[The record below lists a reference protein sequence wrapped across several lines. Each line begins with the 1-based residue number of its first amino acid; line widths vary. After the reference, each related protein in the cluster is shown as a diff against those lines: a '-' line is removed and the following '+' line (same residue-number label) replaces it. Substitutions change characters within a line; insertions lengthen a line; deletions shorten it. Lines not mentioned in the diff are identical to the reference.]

1 MLDKHQNL
9 MKICVLVVVGVI
21 AAVLLLK
28 IPLRNGLLFILLL
41 ACPLS
46 HILMMRL
53 MSHNSGENHHDHENT
68 NQS

>member
-41 ACPLS
+41 ACP
-46 HILMMRL
+46 HFDDAF
-53 MSHNSGENHHDHENT
+53 NEP
-68 NQS
+68 